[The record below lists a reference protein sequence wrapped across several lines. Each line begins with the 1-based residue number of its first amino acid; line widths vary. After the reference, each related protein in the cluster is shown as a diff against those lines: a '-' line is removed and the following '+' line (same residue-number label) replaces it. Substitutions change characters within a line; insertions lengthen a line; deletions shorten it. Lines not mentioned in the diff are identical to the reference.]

1 MAHHG
6 IESANHPGLWA
17 DVLCMG
23 QCPGFE
29 GNGEDQAVQIP
40 DFEQFGQHTVKV
52 RLGDVH
58 GAQDRVDAALLQF
71 PGDHLG

>member
-6 IESANHPGLWA
+6 IESADHLGLWA

-23 QCPGFE
+23 QCPGFV